1 MPAARCS
8 RDVRI
13 LGTETIADGFPSR
26 LVERALR
33 QGRRIAGTEGSFGAL
48 CDEVR
53 S

>member
-1 MPAARCS
+1 MSVARCS

-26 LVERALR
+26 LVAHAPRSR
-33 QGRRIAGTEGSFGAL
+33 HRTVDTAGSSGVL
-48 CDEVR
+48 CDAVR